1 MESKNKLLNYFMEL
15 NGVPPISYARAA
27 FMEDYIAQHGTTID
41 PLIADIIGK
50 TGKDDSPTS
59 YKSAVLTTAHLII
72 DIIGQ
77 RPDTPW
83 IELCAQLSQAAAGPK
98 YDILMG
104 PLLKFVEEKTQ
115 ALNAAGLSIL
125 TLVPASAEPLATFEA
140 LFSNRL
146 DMIREMLIYNLADH
160 FRAYTPLIEGQMDLA
175 AKGYRRYPSH
185 LQALI
190 KPILYNQTLSVD
202 ASEIRTM
209 VFGSAEL
216 GAEERYTRVV
226 NNARRVW
233 QGSGLAS
240 GCKLVDMPPLS
251 PAFMTRYGQSIAQE
265 IFNIVSAGLRYGIGA
280 DGIHSLRQVINHLSN
295 QGLDWLSTFALSTQ
309 NGCNMAAMD
318 DDLGEVDREQALKLF
333 LSAFAFRNSADHE
346 ASRHFCNLVMDTL
359 PKELVATGLDTDKIR
374 KRRYYHCKDPFYLN
388 LMEEDSAVEGVL
400 QEDLGL

>member
-27 FMEDYIAQHGTTID
+27 FMEDYIEQHGTTID

-59 YKSAVLTTAHLII
+59 YKSAVLTAAHLII
-72 DIIGQ
+72 DIIEQ

-83 IELCAQLSQAAAGPK
+83 FELCAQLSQTAAGPK

-125 TLVPASAEPLATFEA
+125 TIVPASAEPLATFEA
-140 LFSNRL
+140 LFSNRQ
-146 DMIREMLIYNLADH
+146 DMIRDMLIYNLPEH
-160 FRAYTPLIEGQMDLA
+160 FRAYTALIEGEMDLT
-175 AKGYRRYPSH
+175 AKGYRRYPPH
-185 LQALI
+185 LQSLI
-190 KPILYNQTLSVD
+190 KPILFTQSLSVD
-202 ASEIRTM
+202 ASEIRLM
-209 VFGSAEL
+209 VFGNAEM
-216 GAEERYTRVV
+216 GAEERYVRVV
-226 NNARRVW
+226 NNAKRVW
-233 QGSGLAS
+233 QASGLVS
-240 GCKLVDMPPLS
+240 ECKLVDMPALS
-251 PAFMTRYGQSIAQE
+251 PAFMARYGQSIAQE
-265 IFNIVSAGLRYGIGA
+265 IFNLVNAGLRYGLGA
-280 DGIHSLRQVINHLSN
+280 DGIHSLGQVINHLTG

-309 NGCNMAAMD
+309 NGCNMAAQED
-318 DDLGEVDREQALKLF
+318 NLGEVNREQALKLF
-333 LSAFAFRNSADHE
+333 LSAFAFRTSADHE

-359 PKELVATGLDTDKIR
+359 PRELVATALDTDKIR

-388 LMEEDSAVEGVL
+388 LMEDDSSVEGVL